1 MAFTQENPAVLE
13 YNHSGFQY
21 IINNEYDLC
30 FVLYWLVFNPRL
42 VLEFD
47 LLFYAFGKLGTV
59 TVAWAIMFSYTL
71 SVPYYTLLF
80 WGSLY
85 HKVPSKLGL
94 SLGMG
99 LILYLIQTCI
109 LGVFPIYV
117 VVHHQ
122 LPPASRFI
130 VILEQVSLFYFF
142 IYCIFSVKSHF
153 AFKCNRKERLLV
165 MTCARNTLYH
175 R

>member
-1 MAFTQENPAVLE
+1 MFCSL
-13 YNHSGFQY
+13 F
-21 IINNEYDLC
+21 
-30 FVLYWLVFNPRL
+30 LYLLVFNPRL

-85 HKVPSKLGL
+85 HKVPSKMGL

-130 VILEQVSLFYFF
+130 VILEQVSLSHVQQL
-142 IYCIFSVKSHF
+142 IFSFTAYSV
-153 AFKCNRKERLLV
+153 
-165 MTCARNTLYH
+165 
-175 R
+175 

>member
-1 MAFTQENPAVLE
+1 MFCSL
-13 YNHSGFQY
+13 F
-21 IINNEYDLC
+21 
-30 FVLYWLVFNPRL
+30 LYLLVFNPRL

-85 HKVPSKLGL
+85 HKVPSKMGL

-130 VILEQVSLFYFF
+130 VILEQVSLSHVQPLIFF
-142 IYCIFSVKSHF
+142 IYCIFSVKSYF
-153 AFKCNRKERLLV
+153 VFKCNRKKKIIGNDL
-165 MTCARNTLYH
+165 C
-175 R
+175 

>member
-1 MAFTQENPAVLE
+1 MTLFFKKKDTAVSVCLKSINIITGGAFWMKECPMNV
-13 YNHSGFQY
+13 
-21 IINNEYDLC
+21 
-30 FVLYWLVFNPRL
+30 NPRL

-85 HKVPSKLGL
+85 HKVPSKMGL

-130 VILEQVSLFYFF
+130 VILEQVSLSHVQPL
-142 IYCIFSVKSHF
+142 IFSFTAYSV
-153 AFKCNRKERLLV
+153 
-165 MTCARNTLYH
+165 
-175 R
+175 